1 MLEIISFTL
10 GPAQTN
16 AYLVADSETKDAA
29 VIDPAWDG
37 HVILEAARSRGWRIA
52 HLWYTHAHFDHIGGA
67 GAIADALNPLPLVA
81 LHPNDH
87 VLWRAGGGGGLF
99 GFDID
104 PGPEPTID
112 FYQGQILR
120 LGSVEFEVRFTPG
133 HTPGHCIL
141 YVASPDPRAERS
153 EPILTPYVHLP
164 RAQVPGSTGAG
175 ERSRSVCFCGDVI
188 FAGSVGRTDLP
199 GASWEQLEKSIRSQ
213 IFTLPDETRLLSG
226 HGPETTVGQEKRSN
240 PFVSD

>member
-1 MLEIISFTL
+1 MLEIVSFTL

-16 AYLVADSETKDAA
+16 AYLVADSETKEAA

-37 HVILEAARSRGWRIA
+37 PIILEAARTRGWRIA

-87 VLWRAGGGGGLF
+87 VLWRAGGGGSLF

-112 FYQGQILR
+112 FSQGQILR
-120 LGSVEFEVRFTPG
+120 LGSVDFEVRFTPG
-133 HTPGHCIL
+133 HTPGHCVL
-141 YVASPDPRAERS
+141 YVPLAR
-153 EPILTPYVHLP
+153 L
-164 RAQVPGSTGAG
+164 
-175 ERSRSVCFCGDVI
+175 CFCGDVI

-199 GASWEQLEKSIRSQ
+199 GASWEQLEQSLRTQ
-213 IFTLPDETRLLSG
+213 IFTLPDDTRLLSG
-226 HGPETTVGQEKRSN
+226 HGPETTVGEEKISN
-240 PFVSD
+240 PFVGRL

>member
-1 MLEIISFTL
+1 MLEIVSFTL

-16 AYLVADSETKDAA
+16 AYLVADSETKEAA
-29 VIDPAWDG
+29 VIDPSWDG
-37 HVILEAARSRGWRIA
+37 HVILDAAQKRGWRIG

-67 GAIADALNPLPLVA
+67 AAIADALNPLPLVA

-87 VLWRAGGGGGLF
+87 VLWRAGGGGAFF

-112 FYQGQILR
+112 FVHGQILR
-120 LGSVEFEVRFTPG
+120 LGNVEFEVRFTPG

-141 YVASPDPRAERS
+141 YVPSPD
-153 EPILTPYVHLP
+153 T
-164 RAQVPGSTGAG
+164 
-175 ERSRSVCFCGDVI
+175 CFCGDLI

-199 GASWEQLEKSIRSQ
+199 GGDWETLVKSIREQ
-213 IFTLPDETRLLSG
+213 IFTLPDDTRLLPC
-226 HGPETTVGQEKRSN
+226 HGPETTVGEEKRSN
-240 PFVSD
+240 PFVGEA

>member
-1 MLEIISFTL
+1 MLEIVPFTL
-10 GPAQTN
+10 GPAVTN
-16 AYLVADSETKDAA
+16 AYLVADSETKEAV

-37 HVILEAARSRGWRIA
+37 QIILEAAVQRGWRIA

-87 VLWRAGGGGGLF
+87 VLWRAGGGGAVF

-112 FYQGQILR
+112 FYQGQTLR

-141 YVASPDPRAERS
+141 YVASEK
-153 EPILTPYVHLP
+153 
-164 RAQVPGSTGAG
+164 
-175 ERSRSVCFCGDVI
+175 VCFCGDLI

-199 GASWEQLEKSIRSQ
+199 GGNWEQLLESIKTQ
-213 IFTLPDETRLLSG
+213 VFNMPDDTRLLSG
-226 HGPETTVGQEKRSN
+226 HGPGTTVGEEKMNN
-240 PFVSD
+240 PFVGGSSTVE

>member
-16 AYLVADSETKDAA
+16 AYLVADPETKEAV

-37 HVILEAARSRGWRIA
+37 HVILQAAQKRGWRIG

-67 GAIADALNPLPLVA
+67 GAIADASNPLPLVA

-87 VLWRAGGGGGLF
+87 VLWRAGGGGALF

-112 FYQGQILR
+112 FVHGMKMK
-120 LGSVEFEVRFTPG
+120 LGSNEFEVRFTPG
-133 HTPGHCIL
+133 HTTGHCVF
-141 YVASPDPRAERS
+141 YVADTRAERS
-153 EPILTPYVHLP
+153 EP
-164 RAQVPGSTGAG
+164 SG
-175 ERSRSVCFCGDVI
+175 ERSRSVCFCGDLI
-188 FAGSVGRTDLP
+188 FSGSVGRTDLP
-199 GASWEQLEKSIRSQ
+199 GGDWDTLVKSIKEQ
-213 IFTLPDETRLLSG
+213 IFSLPDDTRLLSG
-226 HGPETTVGQEKRSN
+226 HGPITTVGEEKMNN
-240 PFVSD
+240 PFVGGM

>member
-1 MLEIISFTL
+1 MLEIVVFTL

-37 HVILEAARSRGWRIA
+37 HVILEAAQKRGWRIA

-87 VLWRAGGGGGLF
+87 VLWRAGGGGAFF

-120 LGSVEFEVRFTPG
+120 LGAVEFEVRFTPG
-133 HTPGHCIL
+133 HTPGHCVL
-141 YVASPDPRAERS
+141 YVANPDPRA
-153 EPILTPYVHLP
+153 
-164 RAQVPGSTGAG
+164 STTEQKSTAPPLIVGI
-175 ERSRSVCFCGDVI
+175 CFCGDII

-199 GASWEQLEKSIRSQ
+199 GASWEQLEHSIRTQ
-213 IFTLPDETRLLSG
+213 IFTLPDGTRLLSG
-226 HGPETTVGQEKRSN
+226 HGPETTVGEEKLSN
-240 PFVSD
+240 PFVGVNV

>member
-1 MLEIISFTL
+1 MLEIIPFTL

-16 AYLVADSETKDAA
+16 AYLVADSVTKEAV

-37 HVILEAARSRGWRIA
+37 HVILQAAQKRGWRIG

-87 VLWRAGGGGGLF
+87 VLWRAGGGAALF

-112 FYQGQILR
+112 FFHGQILK
-120 LGSVEFEVRFTPG
+120 LGGYEFEVRFTPG
-133 HTPGHCIL
+133 HTTGHCVL
-141 YVASPDPRAERS
+141 YVASEK
-153 EPILTPYVHLP
+153 
-164 RAQVPGSTGAG
+164 
-175 ERSRSVCFCGDVI
+175 VCFCGDLI
-188 FAGSVGRTDLP
+188 FNGSVGRTDLP
-199 GASWEQLEKSIRSQ
+199 GGNWETLIKSINEQ
-213 IFTLPDETRLLSG
+213 IFTLPDDTRLLSG
-226 HGPETTVGQEKRSN
+226 HGRGTTVVEERQFN
-240 PFVSD
+240 PFVGGV

>member
-1 MLEIISFTL
+1 MLEIVSFTL

-16 AYLVADSETKDAA
+16 AYLVADSETKEAA

-37 HVILEAARSRGWRIA
+37 HIILDAAQKRGWRIG

-87 VLWRAGGGGGLF
+87 VLWRAGGGGALF

-120 LGSVEFEVRFTPG
+120 LGSVQFEVRFTPG

-141 YVASPDPRAERS
+141 YAPASA
-153 EPILTPYVHLP
+153 
-164 RAQVPGSTGAG
+164 
-175 ERSRSVCFCGDVI
+175 VCFCGDVI

-199 GASWEQLEKSIRSQ
+199 GASWAQLEESIRTQ

-226 HGPETTVGQEKRSN
+226 HGPETTVGEEKRSN
-240 PFVSD
+240 PFVGEM